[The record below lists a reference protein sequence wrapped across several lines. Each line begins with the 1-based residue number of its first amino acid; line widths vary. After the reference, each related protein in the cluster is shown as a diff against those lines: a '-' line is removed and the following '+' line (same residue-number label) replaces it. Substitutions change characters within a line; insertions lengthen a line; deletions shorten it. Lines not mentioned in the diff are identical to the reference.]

1 MNSAVKAVWQRW
13 GALAPREQWL
23 GYLVGLALL
32 AMLYMLLVADPLGQR
47 LVAQESQRQLA
58 EARRA
63 EANNT
68 LLELQA
74 RLAADPNRSYREA
87 LQAAQNDRERILRR
101 IDEETSA
108 LVSPA
113 RMKALLQDLLRTQ
126 PRLQLVQ
133 LESFSTPL
141 ELPAAAPGKAEELKP
156 AAPSFYRHGLRLTLQ
171 GGYFELLD
179 YLHSVQNSGWRLHWD
194 NLDYQIEDAGPDAA
208 RITLELHTLSREAG
222 WVGV

>member
-1 MNSAVKAVWQRW
+1 MNSAVKAVVQRW
-13 GALAPREQWL
+13 GTLAPREQWL

-32 AMLYMLLVADPLGQR
+32 AMLYVLLVADPLGQR
-47 LVAQESQRQLA
+47 IVAQENQRQLA
-58 EARRA
+58 EAHRS
-63 EANNT
+63 EAHNT

-87 LQAAQNDRERILRR
+87 LQAAQNERERILRR

-141 ELPAAAPGKAEELKP
+141 ELPAAAEEAKP
-156 AAPSFYRHGLRLTLQ
+156 AAPGFYRHGLRLTLQ

-194 NLDYQIEDAGPDAA
+194 NLDYQIEEAGPDAA